1 MDSSFAVRLKSGG
14 RRTEETVAVVA
25 SITTADFEAEVLQ
38 SPTVV
43 LVDFWAPWCAPCR
56 AVAPVVESVASQ
68 FAGRLKALKLN
79 VDEEP
84 AIASKFGI
92 LSIPTLALFYEGK
105 EVDRIVGYVPEPE
118 LKKRV
123 EQFTA
128 QQA

>member
-1 MDSSFAVRLKSGG
+1 M
-14 RRTEETVAVVA
+14 AVVA